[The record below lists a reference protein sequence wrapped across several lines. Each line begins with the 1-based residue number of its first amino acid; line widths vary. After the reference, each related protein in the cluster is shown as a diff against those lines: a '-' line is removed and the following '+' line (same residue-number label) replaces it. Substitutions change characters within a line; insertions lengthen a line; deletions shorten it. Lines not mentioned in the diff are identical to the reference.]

1 MSSATPSRR
10 GPNRSRPRCHRR
22 NASPPLCFTSIRH
35 PSELSAFA
43 STNKAYASAA
53 LSISLAST
61 SPSGPITRYVAI
73 PSHCHLAGLIR
84 RLHEA
89 PAAGSGAALPRYN
102 FSIGVSARTNPR
114 VGRDQLLVE
123 LWPATQP
130 CGNRTRPRRQQM
142 TLWHVVKDSA
152 SSLLRGQQIDSL
164 GKHSGGRVEHGT
176 PARAVCPSSA
186 AVHKD
191 RLRVDAEGGNAICV
205 AAQGF
210 GRYLIRCASR
220 RLPSSAPFLL
230 SA

>member
-22 NASPPLCFTSIRH
+22 NAAPPLCFTSIRH

-53 LSISLAST
+53 LSIPLMAST
-61 SPSGPITRYVAI
+61 NGVHLALWTDHPIRSHTFALPSGRLNKAVARG
-73 PSHCHLAGLIR
+73 AR
-84 RLHEA
+84 RR
-89 PAAGSGAALPRYN
+89 SGAALPRYN

-114 VGRDQLLVE
+114 AGRDQLLLE

-152 SSLLRGQQIDSL
+152 SSLLRGQQRSTA
-164 GKHSGGRVEHGT
+164 SENTVEVESNTGLRHVLCVRRLLRSIRTAFGWMLK
-176 PARAVCPSSA
+176 PATRSASPPKASA
-186 AVHKD
+186 AT
-191 RLRVDAEGGNAICV
+191 
-205 AAQGF
+205 
-210 GRYLIRCASR
+210 
-220 RLPSSAPFLL
+220 
-230 SA
+230 